1 MATNR
6 KKLNVILWVIQIVLV
21 LLYLFTGGAKL
32 ILPIAALTKE
42 VHFPGLLLR
51 FIGACEV
58 LGAMGLLL
66 PGLFRIGTYL
76 TPLAAA
82 GLVIIMIGATTIML
96 VTSGVAQALMP
107 LCVGLLVA
115 FVGYGRWRLAPV
127 ASRESFARSVQQAA
141 N

>member
-1 MATNR
+1 MATNG
-6 KKLNVILWVIQIVLV
+6 KKLNVILWVIQVVLA
-21 LLYLFTGGAKL
+21 LLYLFAGGAKL
-32 ILPIAALTKE
+32 TLPVAVMTQQ
-42 VHFPGLLLR
+42 VHFPEPFLR

-66 PGLFRIGTYL
+66 PGLLRIRTYL

-96 VTSGVAQALMP
+96 VVSGVAQALMP

-115 FVGYGRWRLAPV
+115 FVAYGRWQLAPI
-127 ASRESFARSVQQAA
+127 ASRESSGRSVQRAA

>member
-1 MATNR
+1 MPTSRR
-6 KKLNVILWVIQIVLV
+6 KWNVLLWVIQILLA

-32 ILPIAALTKE
+32 TLPIATMTKE

-51 FIGACEV
+51 FIGACEL

-66 PGLFRIGTYL
+66 PGLFRIRTYL

-96 VTSGVAQALMP
+96 VTSGVAQAVMP

-115 FVGYGRWRLAPV
+115 FVAYGRWRLV
-127 ASRESFARSVQQAA
+127 RIASRESSGTPVQQAT

>member
-1 MATNR
+1 MAINR
-6 KKLNVILWVIQIVLV
+6 KKLNVILWVIQIVLA

-32 ILPIAALTKE
+32 TLPIAVMTQQ
-42 VHFPGLLLR
+42 VHFPGPFLR

-58 LGAMGLLL
+58 LGAMALLL
-66 PGLFRIGTYL
+66 PGLFRVRTYL

-96 VTSGVAQALMP
+96 VTSGVVQALMP
-107 LCVGLLVA
+107 LCVGLLVV
-115 FVGYGRWRLAPV
+115 FVAYGRWRLAPIP
-127 ASRESFARSVQQAA
+127 SRGSSVRSVQQAA

>member
-6 KKLNVILWVIQIVLV
+6 RKLNVILWVVQILLT
-21 LLYLFTGGAKL
+21 LLYLFSGGAKL
-32 ILPIAALTKE
+32 TLPIAVMTQQ
-42 VHFPGLLLR
+42 VHFPGLFLR

-58 LGAMGLLL
+58 LGALGLLL
-66 PGLFRIGTYL
+66 PGLFRVRTYL

-96 VTSGVAQALMP
+96 VTSGIAQAVMP

-115 FVGYGRWRLAPV
+115 FVAYGRWRLAPTAGR
-127 ASRESFARSVQQAA
+127 ASHREQASQAA
-141 N
+141 S

>member
-1 MATNR
+1 MAVNR
-6 KKLNVILWVIQIVLV
+6 KKLNVILWVIQVVLA
-21 LLYLFTGGAKL
+21 LLYLFTGIAKL
-32 ILPIAALTKE
+32 TLPVAVLTQQ
-42 VHFPGLLLR
+42 VHFPGPFVR

-66 PGLFRIGTYL
+66 PGLFRVRTYL

-96 VTSGVAQALMP
+96 VTSGLAQALMP

-115 FVGYGRWRLAPV
+115 LVAYGRWRLAPI
-127 ASRESFARSVQQAA
+127 ASRESSARSVQQGA

>member
-1 MATNR
+1 MATNG
-6 KKLNVILWVIQIVLV
+6 KKLNVILWVIQVVLALV
-21 LLYLFTGGAKL
+21 YLFAGGAKL
-32 ILPIAALTKE
+32 TLPIAVMTQQ
-42 VHFPGLLLR
+42 VHFPGSFLR

-66 PGLFRIGTYL
+66 PGLFRIRTYL

-96 VTSGVAQALMP
+96 VVSGLAQALMP

-115 FVGYGRWRLAPV
+115 FVAYGRWRLAPI
-127 ASRESFARSVQQAA
+127 ASRESSGSSVQQAA